1 MKRIQIADIEKVVGG
16 LRRKVELPPPE
27 ELSEEEKK
35 MLEELQNIKV

>member
-1 MKRIQIADIEKVVGG
+1 MKRIQIEDIEKVVGG